1 MIRRRASFADT
12 EPIGRRGEL
21 HTLRVLLD
29 RMSDERGGALI
40 VRGEAGIGKTALLQS
55 VRPAPDTLVLA
66 ISGVQFEEEL
76 AFAALHQLCAP
87 ILPGISRLP
96 EPQRHSLEAAFGT
109 GTEGQPDRF
118 LVGLAA
124 LGLLSEAA
132 AERPLL
138 CVIDDAQWLD
148 QATAHTLA
156 FVARRVR
163 NEPIVLVFAV
173 REPNDRSELTGLPEL
188 RLEGLAEE
196 DARKLLS
203 ARFPTPFDGPVRD
216 CIISEARGN
225 PLALLELSRTTDI
238 AGGFT
243 SPGTGALRS
252 PMEADLREQLAGL
265 PRNTRLLLL
274 LAAAEPIGD
283 PVLLWRAA
291 GHLGITP
298 AAGAPAIDAGL
309 VSVGL
314 WVRFSHPLVRS
325 AVWRGASPADRR
337 AAHGALAAVMADG
350 DELDR
355 WAWHHAQALTGPDE
369 DAATALEHAA
379 GRARAR
385 GGIAAAAAF
394 LEKAAELT
402 TEPRGRAERALKAAE
417 AKRDSGALD
426 AALSLLSVAETAPRD
441 DMAHARAETLRAR
454 IAFDLRRDAASVA
467 ELRKAAELMAP
478 LDSALARET
487 VLETLAAAMSVGRF
501 AHGPHLSEAARA
513 ARSAPSAQ
521 QPARP
526 LDHLLNGLAIHIS
539 DGFVAA
545 APLLRRALDVY
556 LRGEKADSPSPD
568 ASWVVCSV
576 AMDLWDDVAWQELAN
591 RHVHHARGAG
601 AVTALP
607 IVLGY
612 RALAHIHAGEFTEA
626 AEVIDEAH
634 TVATEVGTPGLA
646 GLAATLAAWRGD
658 QGRTAELAAVAHQDA
673 VRRGEGRVLTALEY
687 ARATLF
693 NGLGRYDAALEACRP
708 AYDLDEAG
716 FQAWGPVEFIE
727 AAARSGNSGL
737 AAPALEKLVQRTQ
750 ASPTDWALGMELR
763 SRALLGSGDDV
774 GDLYQEAVR
783 RLDLSRAAVHA
794 GRARLL
800 YGEWLRRRGY
810 RLEARTHLSEAHTRL
825 TSIGADAFAARAA
838 RELRATGERPGSRR
852 AGVTTRK
859 LTAQE
864 LRIARLVAS
873 GATSKEVGIQLVLSP
888 RTIDAH
894 LRSIFRKLSIS
905 SRRQLR
911 DMPLSP

>member
-12 EPIGRRGEL
+12 ELTGRRREL

-29 RMSDERGGALI
+29 GMSDKRGGALV
-40 VRGEAGIGKTALLQS
+40 VRGEVGIGKTALLQG
-55 VRPAPDTLVLA
+55 VRPSPDTLVLA
-66 ISGVQFEEEL
+66 ISGVEPEKEL
-76 AFAALHQLCAP
+76 DFAALHRLCAP
-87 ILPGISRLP
+87 VLPGINRLP
-96 EPQRHSLEAAFGT
+96 APQRHGLEATFGT
-109 GTEGQPDRF
+109 GTEGHPDRF

-156 FVARRVR
+156 FVARRVH
-163 NEPIVLVFAV
+163 NEPIVLVLAV
-173 REPNDRSELTGLPEL
+173 REPNDRPELTGLPEL

-203 ARFPTPFDGPVRD
+203 VRFPSPFDGPVRD
-216 CIISEARGN
+216 CVVSEAQGN
-225 PLALLELSRTTDI
+225 PLALLELSRTADV

-243 SPGTGALRS
+243 SPGTGALPS
-252 PMEADLREQLAGL
+252 PLEADLRKKLAGL

-274 LAAAEPIGD
+274 LAAAEPTGD
-283 PVLLWRAA
+283 PVQLWRAA
-291 GHLGITP
+291 GHLGITS
-298 AAGAPAIDAGL
+298 AAGTPAIDAGL
-309 VSVGL
+309 VSLGL

-325 AVWRGASPADRR
+325 AIWRDASPADRR
-337 AAHGALAAVMADG
+337 TAHGALAAVMAG
-350 DELDR
+350 GAELDR

-369 DAATALEHAA
+369 DAAKALEHSA
-379 GRARAR
+379 RCARAR

-394 LEKAAELT
+394 LEKAVELT
-402 TEPRGRAERALKAAE
+402 TEPRGRVERALNAAE

-426 AALSLLSVAETAPRD
+426 AALHLLSVAEAAPRD
-441 DMAHARAETLRAR
+441 DATHARAEALRAR
-454 IAFDLRRDAASVA
+454 IAFDLKRDATSVA
-467 ELRKAAELMAP
+467 ELQRAAARMAP
-478 LDSALARET
+478 LDSALAREIS
-487 VLETLAAAMSVGRF
+487 LETLAAAMSVGRF
-501 AHGPHLSEAARA
+501 AHGPRLSEAARA
-513 ARSAPSAQ
+513 ARSAPSAPR
-521 QPARP
+521 PARP
-526 LDHLLNGLAIHIS
+526 LDLLLDGLASHIS

-545 APLLRRALDVY
+545 APLLRRVLDVC
-556 LRGEKADSPSPD
+556 LRGEKAGSPSPD
-568 ASWVVCSV
+568 VSWVVCGV
-576 AMDLWDDVAWQELAN
+576 AMDLWDDVGWQELAD
-591 RHVHHARGAG
+591 RHVQHARTAG
-601 AVTALP
+601 AVRALP
-607 IVLGY
+607 SVLGY
-612 RALAHIHAGEFTEA
+612 RALAHIHAGEFA
-626 AEVIDEAH
+626 AAAGVMAEAH
-634 TVATEVGTPGLA
+634 TVDTDVGTPGLA
-646 GLAATLAAWRGD
+646 GMDATLAAWRGD
-658 QGRTAELAAVAHQDA
+658 QGSTAELAAVAHQGA
-673 VRRGEGRVLTALEY
+673 VSRGEGRVLTALEY

-716 FQAWGPVEFIE
+716 FHAWGPVEYIE
-727 AAARSGNSGL
+727 AAARSGNAGL
-737 AAPALEKLVQRTQ
+737 AVPALEKLVQRAQ

-794 GRARLL
+794 ARARLL
-800 YGEWLRRRGY
+800 HGEWLRRRGY

-825 TSIGADAFAARAA
+825 TAIGADAFAARAA

-852 AGVTTRK
+852 AGVVTRK

-864 LRIARLVAS
+864 LQIARLVAS
-873 GATSKEVGIQLVLSP
+873 GATSKEVGIQLFLSP